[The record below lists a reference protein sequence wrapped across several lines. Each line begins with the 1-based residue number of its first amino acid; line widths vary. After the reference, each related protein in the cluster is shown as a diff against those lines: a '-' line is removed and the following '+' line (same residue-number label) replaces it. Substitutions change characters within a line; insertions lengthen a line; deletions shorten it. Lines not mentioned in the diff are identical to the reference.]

1 MQFIQKKL
9 VAAVSGA
16 VLLMTGQLSL
26 ADSTNDLVEAL
37 VSKGVLTE
45 EEGKLLTK
53 GHKGEVE
60 SERKKREKDW
70 TSHIK
75 LNGYVQNR
83 VTAVQGG
90 DEGTRLWPDPSFGT
104 DA

>member
-1 MQFIQKKL
+1 MQFKKL

-53 GHKGEVE
+53 GQGR
-60 SERKKREKDW
+60 SRIREEK
-70 TSHIK
+70 
-75 LNGYVQNR
+75 
-83 VTAVQGG
+83 
-90 DEGTRLWPDPSFGT
+90 TRQRLDKPHQCSRLCAKSRDSITRRG
-104 DA
+104 